1 MKKLI
6 FALITMATISLASC
20 VGNATNQEATEE
32 TVETT
37 IDSVCN
43 EEPNGDTI
51 VFVGGIE
58 LEQTTEATETETQ
71 E

>member
-1 MKKLI
+1 MKKII
-6 FALITMATISLASC
+6 FALIAMATISFASC

-32 TVETT
+32 PVETT

-43 EEPNGDTI
+43 EQPNSDTVVFVDTI
-51 VFVGGIE
+51 E
-58 LEQTTEATETETQ
+58 SEQTTEATETETK